1 MKPTHLL
8 LILLIQVLGISQA
21 LVAQYDTTH
30 VQSYFTTVHGD
41 SSQYHAPS
49 NMIEFEDGYYGFES
63 ISTTEGRHLEM
74 VKYSFKGLREFVA
87 VVYDQEDYLSLFGG
101 KRSVKNEM
109 SIVSCVTLYINADN
123 YNMLVFE
130 VDLDGNILWQQS
142 FDTNYYEDIDQIVK
156 TQDGGYLLV
165 GGYDPFGGTNYM
177 WVVKLDESGDIEWN
191 KTINELDTWSTALN
205 VVEYDNFY
213 IFGGGGVIDDYWKP
227 WLVKLSK
234 TGEFIDEYHITD
246 EYFDCRCGVYKK
258 LGSPDLFYLRGC
270 LNSYNNYFALVDT
283 NFNMIWDKIEPDQH
297 DFGNA
302 LPDQLPNGNFRYVS
316 SHEEESGWDQIYM
329 VERDSL
335 FEVVYAQKINVVPEK
350 HVYTRDFRKTSDG
363 GYIIAAYEHFPS
375 PQRGWVIKTDSL
387 GNTCWGENC
396 DSIVYTIDTLT
407 SDNLLELNRYA
418 GVYPNPVKDKLTL
431 MHSLST
437 SFNHLTWQVT
447 DMYGREVWSEDLM
460 MNDAS
465 IELDASHLSNGLYLF
480 RLLDDGELIKSGKFV
495 VGR

>member
-1 MKPTHLL
+1 LFQL
-8 LILLIQVLGISQA
+8 LGISQA
-21 LVAQYDTTH
+21 VGQYDTTH

-41 SSQYHAPS
+41 SSQYHIPL
-49 NMIEFEDGYYGFES
+49 NMIEFEDGYYGFENVNVVGS
-63 ISTTEGRHLEM
+63 RQLEL
-74 VKYSFKGLREFVA
+74 VRYSFKGEREFIA
-87 VVYDQEDYLSLFGG
+87 VVNDQEDYLSLFGG
-101 KRSVKNEM
+101 KRTVKNEQ
-109 SIVSCVTLYINADN
+109 SIVSCISTNDGNQSDVHI
-123 YNMLVFE
+123 FE
-130 VDLDGNILWQQS
+130 IDLEGNILWQQS
-142 FDTNYYEDIDQIVK
+142 FDTNYFEDIDQIIK
-156 TQDGGYLLV
+156 TQDDGYLLV
-165 GGYDPFGGTNYM
+165 GGYDPFGGTNYF
-177 WVVKLDESGDIEWN
+177 WAVKLDQNGEIEWN
-191 KTINELDTWSTALN
+191 KTVDELETWSTALN

-213 IFGGGGVIDDYWKP
+213 ILGGGGVIDDYWKP

-234 TGEFIDEYHITD
+234 AGEFLGEYHIAD
-246 EYFDCRCGVYKK
+246 ENFACRCSVYKK
-258 LGSPDLFYLRGC
+258 YGNANLFYLKGC
-270 LNSYNNYFALVDT
+270 LNSYNNYYALMDT
-283 NFNMIWDKIEPDQH
+283 NFNVIWDKIEPDQH
-297 DFGNA
+297 DFGYPLA
-302 LPDQLPNGNFRYVS
+302 ETLPNGNFRYVS
-316 SHEEESGWDQIYM
+316 SHREESGWDQIYM

-335 FEVVYAQKINVVPEK
+335 FEVVYAQKIQTVDEK
-350 HVYTRDFRKTSDG
+350 HVYARDFRKTSDG

-418 GVYPNPVKDKLTL
+418 GIYPNPVKDKLTL

-460 MNDAS
+460 MKDAS